1 MRLLNLSFLPLGSIG
16 FLTYIGQ
23 QIRIIKRKI
32 LEIFHVFENIG
43 QLVKIIRR
51 KLVDIACTLQ
61 NIYTKSADVLNLS
74 KRKEKKC
81 QLFQEDKNLTSPRYP
96 VRNRKQ
102 TIFYGVNE

>member
-1 MRLLNLSFLPLGSIG
+1 MF
-16 FLTYIGQ
+16 Q
-23 QIRIIKRKI
+23 
-32 LEIFHVFENIG
+32 NIG

-61 NIYTKSADVLNLS
+61 NIYTKSADVLNLL

-102 TIFYGVNE
+102 TIFYGVNGISCWLMFFKLKRFLDKLYSA